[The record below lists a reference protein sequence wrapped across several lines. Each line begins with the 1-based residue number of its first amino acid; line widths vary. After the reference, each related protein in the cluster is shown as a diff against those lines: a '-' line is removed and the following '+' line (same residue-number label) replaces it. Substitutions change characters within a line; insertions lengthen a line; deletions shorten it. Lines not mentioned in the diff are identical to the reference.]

1 MDCRLTLTLLDSY
14 LDGELDVVNH
24 LELERHLA
32 ACPSC
37 RDAGESRRALSAA
50 VRAHAPYH
58 AAPAAVVARARA
70 AFAPIGASTGARFM
84 PPRWLSLAASA
95 AFAAVMSSG
104 VTYWLAQPSPQ
115 ERLTQE
121 VFAGHVRSLLV
132 TSRSTDVSSS
142 DQHTVKPWFNGRLD
156 FSPPVVDLTSQ
167 GFPLAGGRL
176 DYLSNR
182 PVAALVYRHR
192 QHAINLFVW
201 PGAGGANNPPQTRTH
216 QGYHV
221 VHWTGGGMNYW
232 AVSDLN
238 PADLLVFSR
247 LVREHTVSP

>member
-1 MDCRLTLTLLDSY
+1 MDCRLTLTLLDSH

-37 RDAGESRRALSAA
+37 RDASESRRALSAT
-50 VRAHAPYH
+50 VRTHAPYH
-58 AAPAAVVARARA
+58 AAPVAVTSRIRA
-70 AFAPIGASTGARFM
+70 AFARTDSNTRAAFKPS
-84 PPRWLSLAASA
+84 PWLNLAASVT
-95 AFAAVMSSG
+95 FAAVMGSG
-104 VTYWLAQPSPQ
+104 VTYWLAQPSPH

-156 FSPPVVDLTSQ
+156 FSPPVVDLTGR
-167 GFPLAGGRL
+167 GFPLVGGRL

-201 PGAGGANNPPQTRTH
+201 PGASGANNPPQTRTH
-216 QGYHV
+216 QGYHI
-221 VHWTGGGMNYW
+221 VHWTSAGMNFW

-238 PADLLVFSR
+238 PADLLAFSG